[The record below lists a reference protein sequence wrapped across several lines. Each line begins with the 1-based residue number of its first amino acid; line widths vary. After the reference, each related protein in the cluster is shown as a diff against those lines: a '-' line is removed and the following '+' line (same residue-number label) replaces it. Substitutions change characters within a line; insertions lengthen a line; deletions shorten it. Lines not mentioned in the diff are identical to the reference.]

1 MLAIQTRTRR
11 EHMSI
16 ITKWALQA
24 VALFVLGWVATTTA
38 NWSNNT
44 ANGTGNDRLAELSAG
59 VLSSPVLTAFSS
71 QTVRS
76 E

>member
-1 MLAIQTRTRR
+1 
-11 EHMSI
+11 MSI

-38 NWSNNT
+38 NWSNTT
-44 ANGTGNDRLAELSAG
+44 ANGTGSDRLAELSAG
-59 VLSSPVLTAFSS
+59 VLSSPVVTAASS